1 MCDLPFIAK
10 KRINVCFCPVRAGV
24 YEYGGGLVSVIT
36 KHNDKALSHHPIHAI
51 RLYLFSLMFSGPHK
65 SRLAS
70 FISDFI
76 IVMIVLSSLSIVLEH
91 IDFIA
96 TTFHRELVVF
106 DEFSLVV
113 FTVEYILRLLTGG
126 LQPSLINKRFS
137 TLRYGV
143 TPMALLDLV
152 VILPFFISFGGLIDL
167 RFLRLVRLLRLAK
180 LVRFIGPIW
189 KEFMS
194 LNQGRTFRQHVYST
208 MNPDV
213 HSGRLHAVFDI
224 FMGAVIFLSVVA
236 VMLESVADVHDVLA
250 HEFHIFDMIT
260 VAIFS
265 VEYLF
270 RVYCCVENPDY
281 EEPVIGRLRYMVSP
295 SALID
300 LIAILPFYLTFMIQ
314 IDLRFLRVIR
324 LLRLLKFTRYSSA
337 MSTLSEV
344 FEEQM
349 PSLSAAL
356 FITLIVTVFSA
367 SIVYLVEHEAQPEKF
382 TSIPEATYWA
392 MITLLSVG
400 YGDIYPVTPVG
411 QFMTMIISLVGLG
424 LVALPT
430 GILASGFSE
439 KMRER
444 AATFKTM
451 VDLKVADGNLTASE
465 KFELKI
471 KAHELGLG
479 SLQEKDMEQAEV
491 DAFKRAEAEMA
502 SIRVERANQ
511 TPHMSEASFNLAT
524 IDTAHATLPLSDFE
538 TLLDTIGRLS
548 VHEKSRIMARLAS
561 DMEQTLTPKN

>member
-1 MCDLPFIAK
+1 MT
-10 KRINVCFCPVRAGV
+10 RH
-24 YEYGGGLVSVIT
+24 S
-36 KHNDKALSHHPIHAI
+36 DKALSHHPLHAI
-51 RLYLFSLMFSGPHK
+51 RIYLYSLMFAGHHK
-65 SRLAS
+65 SKLAS
-70 FISDFI
+70 LISDFI

-96 TTFHRELVVF
+96 TTFHRELVIF

-113 FTVEYILRLLTGG
+113 FTAEYVLRLITGG

-137 TLRYGV
+137 TLRYAV

-189 KEFMS
+189 TDFVG
-194 LNQGRTFRQHVYST
+194 LNKGRTFRQHVYST

-213 HSGRLHAVFDI
+213 HSGQLHAVFDI
-224 FMGAVIFLSVVA
+224 FMGGVIFLSVVA

-250 HEFHIFDMIT
+250 REFHIFDMIT
-260 VAIFS
+260 VGIFS

-281 EEPVIGRLRYMVSP
+281 EEPVVGRLRYMVSP
-295 SALID
+295 AALVD
-300 LIAILPFYLTFMIQ
+300 LIAILPFYMTFLIQ

-356 FITLIVTVFSA
+356 FITLVVTIFSA
-367 SIVYLVEHEAQPEKF
+367 SIVYLVEHEVQPEKF

-400 YGDIYPVTPVG
+400 YGDIYPVTPLG

-444 AATFKTM
+444 ASTFKTL
-451 VDLKVADGNLTASE
+451 VDAKVADGTLTDRE
-465 KFELKI
+465 KVELKI
-471 KAHELGLG
+471 KAHQLGLG
-479 SLQEKDMEQAEV
+479 RLQEKDMEQAEV

-502 SIRVERANQ
+502 VIRSDRAAQ
-511 TPHMSEASFNLAT
+511 TTTVTEIPLDLAT
-524 IDTAHATLPLSDFE
+524 IDTAHAAMPLSDFE
-538 TLLDTIGRLS
+538 KLLDQIGQLS

-561 DMEQTLTPKN
+561 DMEQTLTPKNQG

>member
-1 MCDLPFIAK
+1 MT
-10 KRINVCFCPVRAGV
+10 RH
-24 YEYGGGLVSVIT
+24 S
-36 KHNDKALSHHPIHAI
+36 DKALSHHPLHAI
-51 RLYLFSLMFSGPHK
+51 RIYLYSLMFAGHHK
-65 SRLAS
+65 SKLAS
-70 FISDFI
+70 LISDFI

-96 TTFHRELVVF
+96 TTFHRELVIF

-113 FTVEYILRLLTGG
+113 FTAEYVLRLITGG

-137 TLRYGV
+137 TLRYAV

-189 KEFMS
+189 TDFIG
-194 LNQGRTFRQHVYST
+194 LNKGRTFRQHVYST

-213 HSGRLHAVFDI
+213 HSGQLHAVFDI
-224 FMGAVIFLSVVA
+224 FMGGVIFLSVVA

-250 HEFHIFDMIT
+250 REFHIFDMIT
-260 VAIFS
+260 VGIFS

-281 EEPVIGRLRYMVSP
+281 EEPVVGRLRYMVSP
-295 SALID
+295 AALVD
-300 LIAILPFYLTFMIQ
+300 LIAILPFYMTFLIQ

-356 FITLIVTVFSA
+356 FITLVVTIFSA

-444 AATFKTM
+444 ASTFKTL
-451 VDLKVADGNLTASE
+451 VDAKVADGTLTDRE
-465 KFELKI
+465 KVELKI
-471 KAHELGLG
+471 KAHQLGLG
-479 SLQEKDMEQAEV
+479 RLQEKDMEQAEV

-502 SIRVERANQ
+502 VIRSDRAAQ
-511 TPHMSEASFNLAT
+511 TTTVTEIPLDLAT
-524 IDTAHATLPLSDFE
+524 IDTAHAAMPLSDFE
-538 TLLDTIGRLS
+538 KLLDQIGQLS

-561 DMEQTLTPKN
+561 DMEQTLTPKHKG

>member
-1 MCDLPFIAK
+1 MT
-10 KRINVCFCPVRAGV
+10 RH
-24 YEYGGGLVSVIT
+24 S
-36 KHNDKALSHHPIHAI
+36 DKALSHHPLHAI
-51 RLYLFSLMFSGPHK
+51 RIYLYSLMFAGHNK
-65 SRLAS
+65 SKLAS
-70 FISDFI
+70 LISDFI

-96 TTFHRELVVF
+96 TTFHRELVIF

-113 FTVEYILRLLTGG
+113 FTAEYVLRLITGG

-137 TLRYGV
+137 TLRYAV

-189 KEFMS
+189 TDFVG
-194 LNQGRTFRQHVYST
+194 LNKGRTFRQHVYST

-213 HSGRLHAVFDI
+213 HSGQLHAVFDI
-224 FMGAVIFLSVVA
+224 FMGGVIFLSVVA

-250 HEFHIFDMIT
+250 REFHIFDMIT
-260 VAIFS
+260 VGIFS

-281 EEPVIGRLRYMVSP
+281 EEPVVGRLRYMVSP
-295 SALID
+295 AALVD
-300 LIAILPFYLTFMIQ
+300 LIAILPFYMTFLIQ

-356 FITLIVTVFSA
+356 FITLVVTIFSA
-367 SIVYLVEHEAQPEKF
+367 SIVYLVEHEVQPEKF

-400 YGDIYPVTPVG
+400 YGDIYPVTPLG

-444 AATFKTM
+444 ASTFKTL
-451 VDLKVADGNLTASE
+451 VDAKVADGTLTDRE
-465 KFELKI
+465 KVELKI
-471 KAHELGLG
+471 KAHQLGLG
-479 SLQEKDMEQAEV
+479 RLQEKDMEQAEV

-502 SIRVERANQ
+502 VIRSDRAAQ
-511 TPHMSEASFNLAT
+511 TTTVTEIPLDLAT
-524 IDTAHATLPLSDFE
+524 IDTAHAAMPLSDFE
-538 TLLDTIGRLS
+538 KLLDQIGQLS

-561 DMEQTLTPKN
+561 DMEQTLTPKNKG

>member
-1 MCDLPFIAK
+1 M
-10 KRINVCFCPVRAGV
+10 
-24 YEYGGGLVSVIT
+24 IT
-36 KHNDKALSHHPIHAI
+36 KQSDTALGRHPIHAI
-51 RLYLFSLMFSGPHK
+51 RLYLYTLMFAGHHK

-70 FISDFI
+70 LISDFI
-76 IVMIVLSSLSIVLEH
+76 IMMIVLSSLSIVLEH

-96 TTFHRELVVF
+96 TTFHAELVVF

-113 FTVEYILRLLTGG
+113 FTAEYILRLITGG
-126 LQPSLINKRFS
+126 LQPSLINKRFA
-137 TLRYGV
+137 TLRYTV
-143 TPMALLDLV
+143 TPMALLDLL

-189 KEFMS
+189 KEFVG
-194 LNQGRTFRQHVYST
+194 LNRGRTFRQHVYST

-213 HSGRLHAVFDI
+213 HSGQLHAVFDI
-224 FMGAVIFLSVVA
+224 FMGGVIFLSVVA
-236 VMLESVADVHDVLA
+236 VMLESVSDVHDVLA
-250 HEFHIFDMIT
+250 QEFRIFDMIT

-265 VEYLF
+265 IEYLF
-270 RVYCCVENPDY
+270 RIYCCVENPDY
-281 EEPVIGRLRYMVSP
+281 EEPVLGRLRFMVSP
-295 SALID
+295 SALVD
-300 LIAILPFYLTFMIQ
+300 LIAILPFYLTFMVQ

-349 PSLSAAL
+349 PALSAAL
-356 FITLIVTVFSA
+356 FITVVVTIFSA
-367 SIVYLVEHEAQPEKF
+367 SIVYLVEHAAQPEKF
-382 TSIPEATYWA
+382 SSIPEATYWA

-400 YGDIYPVTPVG
+400 YGDIYPVTPLG

-444 AATFKTM
+444 ATTFKTL
-451 VDLKVADGNLTASE
+451 VDAKVVDGNLSDRE
-465 KFELKI
+465 KVELKI

-479 SLQEKDMEQAEV
+479 RLQEKDMEQSEV
-491 DAFKRAEAEMA
+491 EAFKRAEAEMA
-502 SIRVERANQ
+502 DLRSERSAQVPNR
-511 TPHMSEASFNLAT
+511 PEVPFDLAT
-524 IDTAHATLPLSDFE
+524 IDTAHAAMPLGDFE
-538 TLLDTIGRLS
+538 KLLDQIGRLS
-548 VHEKSRIMARLAS
+548 VHEKSRVMARLAS

>member
-1 MCDLPFIAK
+1 MT
-10 KRINVCFCPVRAGV
+10 RH
-24 YEYGGGLVSVIT
+24 S
-36 KHNDKALSHHPIHAI
+36 DKALSHHPLHAI
-51 RLYLFSLMFSGPHK
+51 RIYLYSLMFAGHHK
-65 SRLAS
+65 SKLAS
-70 FISDFI
+70 LISDFI

-96 TTFHRELVVF
+96 TTFHRELVIF

-113 FTVEYILRLLTGG
+113 FTAEYVLRLITGG

-137 TLRYGV
+137 TLRYAV

-189 KEFMS
+189 TDFVG
-194 LNQGRTFRQHVYST
+194 LNKGRTFRQHVYST

-213 HSGRLHAVFDI
+213 HSGQLHAVFDI
-224 FMGAVIFLSVVA
+224 FMGGVIFLSVVA

-250 HEFHIFDMIT
+250 REFHIFDMIT
-260 VAIFS
+260 VGIFS

-281 EEPVIGRLRYMVSP
+281 EEPVVGRLRYMVSP
-295 SALID
+295 AALVD
-300 LIAILPFYLTFMIQ
+300 LIAILPFYMTFLIQ

-356 FITLIVTVFSA
+356 FITLVVTIFSA
-367 SIVYLVEHEAQPEKF
+367 SIVYLVEHEVQPEKF

-400 YGDIYPVTPVG
+400 YGDIYPVTPLG

-444 AATFKTM
+444 ASTFKTL
-451 VDLKVADGNLTASE
+451 VDAKVADGTLTDRE
-465 KFELKI
+465 KVELKI
-471 KAHELGLG
+471 KAHQLGLG
-479 SLQEKDMEQAEV
+479 RLQEKDMEQAEV

-502 SIRVERANQ
+502 VIRSDRAAQ
-511 TPHMSEASFNLAT
+511 TTTVTEIPLDLAT
-524 IDTAHATLPLSDFE
+524 IDTAHAAMPLSDFE
-538 TLLDTIGRLS
+538 KLLDQIGQLS

-561 DMEQTLTPKN
+561 DMEQTLTPKHKG

>member
-1 MCDLPFIAK
+1 M
-10 KRINVCFCPVRAGV
+10 
-24 YEYGGGLVSVIT
+24 T
-36 KHNDKALSHHPIHAI
+36 KHSDKALSHHPLHAVRI
-51 RLYLFSLMFSGPHK
+51 YLYSLMFAGHHK
-65 SRLAS
+65 SKLAS
-70 FISDFI
+70 LISDFI

-96 TTFHRELVVF
+96 TTFHRELVIF

-113 FTVEYILRLLTGG
+113 FTAEYVLRLVTGG

-137 TLRYGV
+137 TLRYAV

-189 KEFMS
+189 KDFIG
-194 LNQGRTFRQHVYST
+194 LNKGRTFRQHVYST
-208 MNPDV
+208 MNPDI
-213 HSGRLHAVFDI
+213 HSGQFHAVFDI
-224 FMGAVIFLSVVA
+224 FMGGVIFLSVVA

-281 EEPVIGRLRYMVSP
+281 EEPFLGRLRYMVSP
-295 SALID
+295 AALVD
-300 LIAILPFYLTFMIQ
+300 LIAILPFYMTFLIQ

-337 MSTLSEV
+337 MATLSEV

-356 FITLIVTVFSA
+356 FITVVVTIFSA

-392 MITLLSVG
+392 IITLLSVG
-400 YGDIYPVTPVG
+400 YGDLYPVTPVG

-444 AATFKTM
+444 AATFKTL
-451 VDLKVADGNLTASE
+451 VDAKVADGNLTE
-465 KFELKI
+465 KEKVELKI
-471 KAHELGLG
+471 KAHQLGLG
-479 SLQEKDMEQAEV
+479 RLQEKDMEQAEV
-491 DAFKRAEAEMA
+491 EAFKRAEAEMA
-502 SIRVERANQ
+502 SIRSDRAASVPNL
-511 TPHMSEASFNLAT
+511 TDARTMSAVPFDLAT
-524 IDTAHATLPLSDFE
+524 IDTAHAVMPLSDFE
-538 TLLDTIGRLS
+538 KLLDQVGQLS
-548 VHEKSRIMARLAS
+548 VHEKSRLMARLAS
-561 DMEQTLTPKN
+561 DMEQTLTPKK

>member
-1 MCDLPFIAK
+1 M
-10 KRINVCFCPVRAGV
+10 
-24 YEYGGGLVSVIT
+24 T
-36 KHNDKALSHHPIHAI
+36 KHSDKALSHHPLHTV
-51 RLYLFSLMFSGPHK
+51 RLYLYTLMFPGHHK
-65 SRLAS
+65 SKLAS
-70 FISDFI
+70 LVSDFI

-96 TTFHRELVVF
+96 TTFHRELVIF

-113 FTVEYILRLLTGG
+113 FTAEYVLRLITGG

-137 TLRYGV
+137 TLRYAV

-189 KEFMS
+189 TDFVG
-194 LNQGRTFRQHVYST
+194 LNKGRTFRQHVYST

-213 HSGRLHAVFDI
+213 HSGQLHAVFDI
-224 FMGAVIFLSVVA
+224 FMGGVIFLSVVA

-250 HEFHIFDMIT
+250 REFHIFDMIT
-260 VAIFS
+260 VGIFS

-281 EEPVIGRLRYMVSP
+281 EEPVVGRLRYMVSP
-295 SALID
+295 AALVD
-300 LIAILPFYLTFMIQ
+300 LIAILPFYMTFLIQ

-356 FITLIVTVFSA
+356 FITLVVTIFSA

-400 YGDIYPVTPVG
+400 YGDIYPVTPLG

-444 AATFKTM
+444 AATFKTL
-451 VDLKVADGNLTASE
+451 VDAKVADGNLSE
-465 KFELKI
+465 KEKVELKI
-471 KAHELGLG
+471 KAHQLGLG
-479 SLQEKDMEQAEV
+479 RLQEKDMEQAEV

-502 SIRVERANQ
+502 TIRSDRATQ
-511 TPHMSEASFNLAT
+511 TTTVTEIPLDLAT
-524 IDTAHATLPLSDFE
+524 IDTAHAAMPLSDFE
-538 TLLDTIGRLS
+538 KLLDQIGQLS

-561 DMEQTLTPKN
+561 DMEQTLTPKK

>member
-1 MCDLPFIAK
+1 MT
-10 KRINVCFCPVRAGV
+10 RH
-24 YEYGGGLVSVIT
+24 S
-36 KHNDKALSHHPIHAI
+36 DKALSHHPLHAI
-51 RLYLFSLMFSGPHK
+51 RIYLYSLMFAGHHK
-65 SRLAS
+65 SKLAS
-70 FISDFI
+70 LISDFI

-96 TTFHRELVVF
+96 TTFHRELVIF

-113 FTVEYILRLLTGG
+113 FTAEYVLRLITGG

-137 TLRYGV
+137 TLRYAV

-189 KEFMS
+189 TDFIG
-194 LNQGRTFRQHVYST
+194 LNKGRTFRQHVYST

-213 HSGRLHAVFDI
+213 HSGQLHAVFDI
-224 FMGAVIFLSVVA
+224 FMGGVIFLSVVA

-250 HEFHIFDMIT
+250 REFHIFDMIT
-260 VAIFS
+260 VGIFS

-281 EEPVIGRLRYMVSP
+281 EEPVVGRLRYMVSP
-295 SALID
+295 AALVD
-300 LIAILPFYLTFMIQ
+300 LIAILPFYMTFLIQ

-356 FITLIVTVFSA
+356 FITLVVTIFSA

-444 AATFKTM
+444 ASTFKTL
-451 VDLKVADGNLTASE
+451 VDAKVADGTLTDRE
-465 KFELKI
+465 KVELKI
-471 KAHELGLG
+471 KAHQLGLG
-479 SLQEKDMEQAEV
+479 RLQEKDMEQAEV

-502 SIRVERANQ
+502 VIRSDRATQ
-511 TPHMSEASFNLAT
+511 TTTVTEIPLDLAT
-524 IDTAHATLPLSDFE
+524 IDTAHAAMPLSDFE
-538 TLLDTIGRLS
+538 KLLDQIGQLS

-561 DMEQTLTPKN
+561 DMEQNLSPKHKG

>member
-1 MCDLPFIAK
+1 MT
-10 KRINVCFCPVRAGV
+10 RH
-24 YEYGGGLVSVIT
+24 S
-36 KHNDKALSHHPIHAI
+36 DKALSHHPLHAI
-51 RLYLFSLMFSGPHK
+51 RIYLYSLMFAGHHK
-65 SRLAS
+65 SKLAS
-70 FISDFI
+70 LISDFI

-96 TTFHRELVVF
+96 TTFHRELVIF

-113 FTVEYILRLLTGG
+113 FTAEYVLRLITGG

-137 TLRYGV
+137 TLRYAV

-189 KEFMS
+189 KDFIG
-194 LNQGRTFRQHVYST
+194 LNKGRTFRQHVYST

-213 HSGRLHAVFDI
+213 HSGQLHAVFDI
-224 FMGAVIFLSVVA
+224 FMGGVIFLSVVA

-250 HEFHIFDMIT
+250 REFHIFDMIT
-260 VAIFS
+260 VGIFS

-281 EEPVIGRLRYMVSP
+281 EEPVVGRLRYMVSP
-295 SALID
+295 AALVD
-300 LIAILPFYLTFMIQ
+300 LIAILPFYMTFLIQ

-356 FITLIVTVFSA
+356 FITLVVTIFSA

-444 AATFKTM
+444 ASTFKTL
-451 VDLKVADGNLTASE
+451 VDAKVADGTLTDRE
-465 KFELKI
+465 KVELKI
-471 KAHELGLG
+471 KAHQLGLG
-479 SLQEKDMEQAEV
+479 RLQEKDMEQAEV

-502 SIRVERANQ
+502 VIRSDRAAQ
-511 TPHMSEASFNLAT
+511 TTTVTEIPLDLAT
-524 IDTAHATLPLSDFE
+524 IDTAHAAMPLSDFE
-538 TLLDTIGRLS
+538 KLLDQIGQLS

-561 DMEQTLTPKN
+561 DMEQTLTPKHKG